1 MPKPAE
7 LEAQLAQ
14 QLRSVQAQAAQLVG
28 AVNKDGAGP
37 TTEQQSQLQRLMQSL
52 KQIEEQQKELQAA
65 IQTAK
70 AEKEEMLERDRDF
83 YDPKAKDLP
92 PPKMEELRDNNTI
105 QMDEDDMAR
114 RKDDAH
120 KARKKFI
127 PSGGLAGFRVA
138 SDLAKMDFGAAEE
151 SD

>member
-1 MPKPAE
+1 MHQNCALLHLSCTWYHCE
-7 LEAQLAQ
+7 VNGVILCTQL
-14 QLRSVQAQAAQLVG
+14 
-28 AVNKDGAGP
+28 D
-37 TTEQQSQLQRLMQSL
+37 LQ
-52 KQIEEQQKELQAA
+52 
-65 IQTAK
+65 
-70 AEKEEMLERDRDF
+70 
-83 YDPKAKDLP
+83 
-92 PPKMEELRDNNTI
+92 ELRDNNTI
-105 QMDEDDMAR
+105 NLDDDDMAR

>member
-1 MPKPAE
+1 VHQNCALLHLSCTWYHCE
-7 LEAQLAQ
+7 VNGVISCTQL
-14 QLRSVQAQAAQLVG
+14 
-28 AVNKDGAGP
+28 D
-37 TTEQQSQLQRLMQSL
+37 LQ
-52 KQIEEQQKELQAA
+52 
-65 IQTAK
+65 
-70 AEKEEMLERDRDF
+70 
-83 YDPKAKDLP
+83 
-92 PPKMEELRDNNTI
+92 ELRDNNTI
-105 QMDEDDMAR
+105 NLDDDDMAR

>member
-1 MPKPAE
+1 
-7 LEAQLAQ
+7 
-14 QLRSVQAQAAQLVG
+14 
-28 AVNKDGAGP
+28 
-37 TTEQQSQLQRLMQSL
+37 MQSL

-127 PSGGLAGFRVA
+127 PSGGLAGFRQSYLHFPRRHIPV
-138 SDLAKMDFGAAEE
+138 EE
-151 SD
+151 SAADETSGNSPSDTISPEDNRKAVRV